1 MVPEHMFDKQEVAKI
16 DSMEIHV
23 VMREDGSG
31 RWSAM
36 TAGDSPTRATGA
48 SRERCLANLRR
59 SIDRKLPRSPDGLT
73 LIIEVLPRLAGVAEA
88 AEITGWDKRRV
99 VTYIDRGTFP
109 EPVQTLAS
117 GRVWLATDV
126 KRFAQE
132 WRARRRR

>member
-1 MVPEHMFDKQEVAKI
+1 MAIVKD
-16 DSMEIHV
+16 IHL

-31 RWSAM
+31 RWTAM
-36 TAGDSPTRATGA
+36 TDGEPSIRAAGA
-48 SRERCLANLRR
+48 SRERCLASLRR
-59 SIDRKLPRSPDGLT
+59 SIERRVGKSPDGLA
-73 LIIEVLPRLAGVAEA
+73 LIVEVLPRLAGVAEA

-117 GRVWLATDV
+117 GRVWLEADV
-126 KRFAQE
+126 KRYAEE